1 VQVRIVNA
9 GVPGETVEDNLRR
22 LKDQVLSPLGT
33 KAWYLHS
40 NTEGKLFF
48 RDVQN
53 LVAKLNQI
61 VEQAQLT
68 LQDPQSLIA
77 ERQKMIIAL
86 ARFVC
91 AEMKQPSPTPPEA

>member
-1 VQVRIVNA
+1 MNQ
-9 GVPGETVEDNLRR
+9 D
-22 LKDQVLSPLGT
+22 
-33 KAWYLHS
+33 H
-40 NTEGKLFF
+40 
-48 RDVQN
+48 

-68 LQDPQSLIA
+68 LQDPKRLTA

-91 AEMKQPSPTPPEA
+91 TEMSHPSPSRPDA

>member
-1 VQVRIVNA
+1 MNQQ
-9 GVPGETVEDNLRR
+9 D
-22 LKDQVLSPLGT
+22 
-33 KAWYLHS
+33 
-40 NTEGKLFF
+40 
-48 RDVQN
+48 

-68 LQDPQSLIA
+68 LQDPRSLTA

-91 AEMKQPSPTPPEA
+91 SEMSHPSRGPSVPPDWRCVDA